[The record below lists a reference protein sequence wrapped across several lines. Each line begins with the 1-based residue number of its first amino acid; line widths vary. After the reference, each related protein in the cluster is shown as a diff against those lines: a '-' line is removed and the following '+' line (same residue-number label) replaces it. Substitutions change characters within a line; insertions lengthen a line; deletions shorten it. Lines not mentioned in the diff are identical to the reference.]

1 MGVLA
6 ARAARCPSL
15 AYKVCHLICPFACTN
30 AATRPNRIITERYT
44 LIRVVG
50 LAVRLRMPI
59 ITFQDK
65 RGTSMWDWMP
75 SISGTNLAII
85 CATLLGPVL
94 AVQAQKWL
102 EGNRAIKERR
112 LAIFRT
118 LMATRAANL
127 SPQHVEALNA
137 VPVEFYGTSKKLKQI
152 NEAWKLYL
160 DHHDERLAPNDAWA
174 QKRRD
179 LFLELLH
186 PMSQFLGYEFT
197 KAQIDRDIYSPKAH
211 GDLEL
216 DQTIIRRG
224 IVALLKGEI
233 ALPMA
238 VKEFPATEPTPEVQA
253 AILKLLTNVQQP
265 KPLAIEVD
273 KEE

>member
-1 MGVLA
+1 
-6 ARAARCPSL
+6 
-15 AYKVCHLICPFACTN
+15 
-30 AATRPNRIITERYT
+30 
-44 LIRVVG
+44 
-50 LAVRLRMPI
+50 
-59 ITFQDK
+59 
-65 RGTSMWDWMP
+65 MWDWIT

-137 VPVEFYGTSKKLKQI
+137 VPVEFYGTSKKLKAI
-152 NEAWKLYL
+152 NEAWKVYL
-160 DHHDERLAPNDAWA
+160 DHHDPNLPPNDAWA
-174 QKRRD
+174 QERLN
-179 LFLELLH
+179 LFLNLLH
-186 PMSQFLGYEFT
+186 LMSQFLGYSFSRS
-197 KAQIDRDIYSPKAH
+197 QLGRDIYSPRAH
-211 GDLEL
+211 GDLEAE
-216 DQTIIRRG
+216 QAIIRKG
-224 IVALLKGEI
+224 VVALLKGEI

-253 AILKLLTNVQQP
+253 LLTKLAGDAAPP
-265 KPLAIEVD
+265 KPLAIEAE
-273 KEE
+273 KAG